1 MKSKILF
8 VIFLISVA
16 AMDSEHIIFVGGVC
30 LISISLLYI
39 ESRKESH
46 KKKEPAAT
54 DSIKKN
60 LHNCII
66 KQGKELCNGK
76 MQSLWRKLRQWRT
89 DRRCLPGMQGRRKN
103 ETDQAG

>member
-1 MKSKILF
+1 MIGQALEGGDVVKSKILF

-54 DSIKKN
+54 DSIKKIYITA
-60 LHNCII
+60 L
-66 KQGKELCNGK
+66 
-76 MQSLWRKLRQWRT
+76 
-89 DRRCLPGMQGRRKN
+89 
-103 ETDQAG
+103 